1 MTRSA
6 RRRRGAV
13 LLALAVAAGGIAS
26 SRVERRE
33 RGIEAQVGAPVPV
46 VVAAED
52 LRQGQRIGE
61 KEAGGALAVQR
72 VPERFAPPDALAAP
86 EDAIGATL
94 AAPVA
99 AGGYVTAGA
108 LAAPG
113 GDSPDGGGSALA
125 PGQRAVQVA
134 VAGGEELAEAGPG
147 ALVDVLVTSE
157 RAEGRGRTYLALEAV
172 QLLSARPGGDSGT
185 PAEGAEG
192 AAGTTLATL
201 RVTLR
206 QAVYLAAAQSFAR
219 EIRLLPRA
227 PNERRKAGPLVV
239 ESGSL

>member
-1 MTRSA
+1 VTRSS

-13 LLALAVAAGGIAS
+13 LLALALAAGGLAS

-33 RGIEAQVGAPVPV
+33 RGIEAQVGSPVPV
-46 VVAAED
+46 VVAAAD

-61 KEAGGALAVQR
+61 EQAARALAVRQ
-72 VPERFAPPDALAAP
+72 VPARYAPPDALAAP
-86 EDAIGATL
+86 DEAVGATL

-99 AGGYVTAGA
+99 AGGYVTAAA

-113 GDSPDGGGSALA
+113 DGGDEPGSALA

-134 VAGGEELAEAGPG
+134 VTGADELAEAGPG
-147 ALVDVLVTSE
+147 ALVDVLVTTE
-157 RAEGRGRTYLALEAV
+157 RGEGSGRTYLALEAV
-172 QLLSARPGGDSGT
+172 ELLSVRPGGGE
-185 PAEGAEG
+185 P
-192 AAGTTLATL
+192 AAGETADAAATTLATL

-206 QAVYLAAAQSFAR
+206 QAVFLAAAESFAR
-219 EIRLLPRA
+219 AIRLLPRA
-227 PNERRKAGPLVV
+227 PNERRRAGPLVV